1 MLKDAICLSYSRTL
15 SWHAFSLAL
24 HSYASLVWRTSGSG
38 FWIYLFLIFW
48 IYVFIIFCDKGAI
61 FLIIPNYVTLSPHPT
76 LLGIKQSTL
85 KLQGGWAGKGLRAE
99 GEGVLKWAQVLLWS
113 YAHHRKTSR
122 VFTLNSKTPAFYPSL
137 NLKSPKLP

>member
-38 FWIYLFLIFW
+38 FWIYLFLIF
-48 IYVFIIFCDKGAI
+48 CDKGAI

-85 KLQGGWAGKGLRAE
+85 KLQGGWAGKGGRAE

-113 YAHHRKTSR
+113 YAHHRKTSW
-122 VFTLNSKTPAFYPSL
+122 VFTLNSKTPACQLAIKKPYEW
-137 NLKSPKLP
+137 